1 MAGEKVITVNR
12 KAWHE
17 YFIEERIEAGIALT
31 GTEVK
36 SLRRGK
42 VNLTDAYGQIKN
54 EEAWLVQAHISPYD
68 EGNIFNHEPRRKRKL
83 LLHKYEI
90 KKLFSKT
97 AEKGYSL
104 IPTRMYFSKGK
115 VKVELALAKGKKL
128 YDKRDAISEKQA
140 KRDMERSVKGNR

>member
-1 MAGEKVITVNR
+1 MSGEKAITVNR

-17 YFIEERIEAGIALT
+17 YFIEDKYEAGIALT

-42 VNLTDAYGQIKN
+42 INLTDSYAQIKN
-54 EEAWLVQAHISPYD
+54 GEAWLMQAHISPYE

-83 LLHKYEI
+83 LLHKEEI
-90 KKLFSKT
+90 RKLFSKT
-97 AEKGYSL
+97 AEKGFSL

-115 VKVELALAKGKKL
+115 VKVEIALAKGKKL
-128 YDKRDAISEKQA
+128 YDKRDSLSEKQA
-140 KRDMERSVKGNR
+140 KRDMERRER